1 MIKSHTL
8 EVKRLSF
15 CFTVGLYLFF
25 GLTLFDVMD
34 AMTGV
39 SFASFFFY
47 IYHIQQHKHSLSI
60 YLHIWHIYFSFLK
73 FTM

>member
-39 SFASFFFY
+39 SFASFFY
-47 IYHIQQHKHSLSI
+47 IYHIQQHKHSLNI
-60 YLHIWHIYFSFLK
+60 YLHIWHIYYSFLK